1 MANRFP
7 LVVDASTS
15 AIKELPTGDNLDLTG
30 SGIVNAGAFAA
41 TSVTVSGQITGVTNL
56 AMTGTLTGATNIG
69 LTGTLTGATN
79 IGMTGTLTG
88 GTNTTISGTFT
99 GAQVDILAEG
109 DLRLQDASGGQYVA
123 LQAPSTIGASYTLTM
138 PADDG
143 DADQY
148 LQTNGSGVL
157 DWATVTVPPSAY
169 AAFAIISTATSLA
182 ASGQYISNSS
192 SALTHTLPA
201 GAEGSSITVKNNG
214 SGLVTLARTN
224 NEKINGATANAT
236 MPQGNAAQL
245 VYIDN
250 TTGWLVL

>member
-7 LVVDASTS
+7 LIVDNV
-15 AIKELPTGDNLDLTG
+15 IKELPSGDNLDLTG
-30 SGIVNAGAFAA
+30 SGIVNAGAVAA

-56 AMTGTLTGATNIG
+56 AMTGTV
-69 LTGTLTGATN
+69 
-79 IGMTGTLTG
+79 TG

-109 DLRLQDASGGQYVA
+109 DLRLQDASGGEYVA
-123 LQAPSTIGASYTLTM
+123 IQAPSTIAASYTLTM

-169 AAFAIISTATSLA
+169 NTFAIKTTAYTAVAGDQLIANHASTAFT
-182 ASGQYISNSS
+182 I
-192 SALTHTLPA
+192 TLPLNPTA
-201 GAEGSSITVKNNG
+201 GNSVSLKNVGAALLTVGRNSQPINSTAE
-214 SGLVTLARTN
+214 
-224 NEKINGATANAT
+224 NAT
-236 MPQGNAAQL
+236 MPTGNASQL
-245 VYIDN
+245 VYIN
-250 TTGWLVL
+250 STIGWTTL